1 MAQIAYSINSNRS
14 RIDGAHVA
22 IIQGAWHRD
31 MSDLLVKY
39 CSDILVAHGALV
51 RVHILPGCME
61 LPLAAQQLALSKE
74 RPDAIV
80 AFGIIIKGETDHYET
95 VRDFSIA
102 GLGRVMLDQQIPVIN
117 EILPVHAI
125 EHAQKRCA
133 DNEFN
138 KGIEA
143 AHACIDILSWLSKLK

>member
-1 MAQIAYSINSNRS
+1 MSQISYNASSNRP
-14 RIDGAHVA
+14 RIDGACVA
-22 IIQGAWHRD
+22 IIQGAWHSE
-31 MSDLLVKY
+31 MSDVLVKH
-39 CSDILVAHGALV
+39 CSDILITHGA
-51 RVHILPGCME
+51 RVEVHVLPGCME
-61 LPLAAQQLALSKE
+61 LPLAAQKLALSKE

-80 AFGIIIKGETDHYET
+80 AFGIIIKGDTDHYET

-102 GLGRVMLDQQIPVIN
+102 GLGRVMLDQQIPIIN

-125 EHAQKRCA
+125 EQAQKRCA

-143 AHACIDILSWLSKLK
+143 AHACLDMLSWLAKQK